1 MLYSTA
7 LYYTVLCYA
16 IYATILCYTILCCA
30 MLCNI
35 CYYTV
40 QYHTVLCYAMLYM
53 LLYCA
58 VLYCTILYCAVL
70 CYVCYYTVL
79 CYAMLYMLLY
89 CAILRYFN
97 RWYSVMN
104 KHLLTSVLSRERVEN
119 CAGFWTKPL
128 PLYYEPRLDPLSL
141 VKKYCVENKR
151 ILFSQCTLPLYKNDW
166 GRLTGRARVGIPLKC
181 LIPPPPKMGRRSG
194 YRFTDQKFIPS
205 GDLWFMWD

>member
-1 MLYSTA
+1 MQYML
-7 LYYTVLCYA
+7 LH
-16 IYATILCYTILCCA
+16 CA
-30 MLCNI
+30 VPYCA
-35 CYYTV
+35 
-40 QYHTVLCYAMLYM
+40 VLCYAMLYM

-181 LIPPPPKMGRRSG
+181 LIPPPRKWVGGAATGSQIKNSYPLETCDSCGINPLNPNVFLCR
-194 YRFTDQKFIPS
+194 QV
-205 GDLWFMWD
+205 